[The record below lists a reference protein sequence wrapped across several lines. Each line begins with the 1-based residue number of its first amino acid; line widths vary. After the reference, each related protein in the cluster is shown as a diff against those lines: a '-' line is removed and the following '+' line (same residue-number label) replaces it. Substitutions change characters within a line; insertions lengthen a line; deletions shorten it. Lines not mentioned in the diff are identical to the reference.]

1 VDRLDT
7 WLNAQRGW
15 RRLAFIGLATY
26 APIACLGF
34 GILGFFALFS
44 SSSPSVPAIVAI
56 ATLALP
62 AAVGLGSISA
72 AIYSRRA
79 RNPKRRK
86 GQPPFFMW
94 RFIAL
99 MWMILAG
106 VATTSLTSPG
116 QEAAAIAHLIC
127 TILVIPLA
135 VVNYRYSRRFSR
147 APLTGE

>member
-1 VDRLDT
+1 MDRLDT

-15 RRLAFIGLATY
+15 RRLALIGLATY

-34 GILGFFALFS
+34 GILGFFALFELILAFGAA
-44 SSSPSVPAIVAI
+44 AIVAI
-56 ATLALP
+56 AALALP

-99 MWMILAG
+99 
-106 VATTSLTSPG
+106 
-116 QEAAAIAHLIC
+116 
-127 TILVIPLA
+127 A
-135 VVNYRYSRRFSR
+135 VDDRSR
-147 APLTGE
+147 AWPQRRSPPRVNRLQQ